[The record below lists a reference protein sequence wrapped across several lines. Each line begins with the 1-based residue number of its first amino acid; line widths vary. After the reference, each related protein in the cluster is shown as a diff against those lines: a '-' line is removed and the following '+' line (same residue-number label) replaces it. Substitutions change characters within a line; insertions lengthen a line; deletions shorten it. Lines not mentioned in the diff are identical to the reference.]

1 MKYDD
6 MIKDQGPGIMSL
18 LQAMANTTPMAQV
31 IILTI
36 DGRRVAFL
44 GPVTHAPHAGLQV
57 GDVQE
62 VEFGEIIPM
71 ALAAQLMSGEFAKGQ
86 GVQ

>member
-6 MIKDQGPGIMSL
+6 MIKDQGPGIMGL
-18 LQAMANTTPMAQV
+18 LQAMANAAPMAQV

-36 DGRRVAFL
+36 DGRRVALL
-44 GPVTHAPHAGLQV
+44 GPVVHAPHAGIQAS
-57 GDVQE
+57 DVQE

>member
-6 MIKDQGPGIMSL
+6 MIKDQGPGIMGL
-18 LQAMANTTPMAQV
+18 LQAMANAAPMAQV

-44 GPVTHAPHAGLQV
+44 GPVTHAPHAGIQV